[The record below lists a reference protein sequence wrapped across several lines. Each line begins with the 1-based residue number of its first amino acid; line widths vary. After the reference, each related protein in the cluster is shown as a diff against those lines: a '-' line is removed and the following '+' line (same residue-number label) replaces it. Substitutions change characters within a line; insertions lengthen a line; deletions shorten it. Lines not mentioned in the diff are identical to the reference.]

1 MDLTSGRRLSLPFV
15 LRGQRRF
22 AVPLNLSVR
31 QTTLV
36 DVLAGNARE
45 LAAQPL
51 PAGLDGHLL
60 CGVVDQGWRTH
71 SVLDDRVMYVVKRD
85 AWHYLA
91 WPGSYEAY
99 LEGRFSA
106 KTRESFARDEARFAE
121 AFGEN
126 GGRLGIQD
134 FRTPAEVEA
143 FVRHAAI
150 VSPGYAPGSELRD
163 AAAEGRL
170 HGLVLFAKGAPVA
183 FVCLR
188 AVGDTLQYT
197 GGGERDDFRQWSAGT
212 ILHLAALRLLFA
224 DGCFRLLDF
233 RPGESEVK
241 RQFAN
246 GSLRAATVLQLK
258 RTLFHRLLLGAH
270 ALLQRRDEDNTAT
283 EAVSEEIQTLLGE
296 RA

>member
-1 MDLTSGRRLSLPFV
+1 MNDSPGRRLSLPFV
-15 LRGQRRF
+15 IGGRRRF
-22 AVPLNLSVR
+22 AVPLNLAVR
-31 QTTLV
+31 QATLA

-45 LAAQPL
+45 LTNQAL

-71 SVLDDRVMYVVKRD
+71 SVLGDRVMYVVKRD
-85 AWHYLA
+85 VWHYLA
-91 WPGSYEAY
+91 WPGGYEAY

-106 KTRESFARDEARFAE
+106 KTRESFARDEARFVE
-121 AFGEN
+121 AFGGDEA
-126 GGRLGIQD
+126 RLDIQA

-143 FVRHAAI
+143 FVRHAAV
-150 VSPGYAPGSELRD
+150 VSPGYAPGSVLRD
-163 AAAEGRL
+163 AAVEGRL
-170 HGLVLFAKGAPVA
+170 HSMVLFANNAPVA
-183 FVCLR
+183 FVCLE
-188 AVGDTLQYT
+188 AVGDVLQYMA
-197 GGGERDDFRQWSAGT
+197 GAERADFRLWSAGSV
-212 ILHLAALRLLFA
+212 LHLAALRQLFA
-224 DGCFRLLDF
+224 DGRFRILDF

-258 RTLFHRLLLGAH
+258 RNLFHKLLIGGH